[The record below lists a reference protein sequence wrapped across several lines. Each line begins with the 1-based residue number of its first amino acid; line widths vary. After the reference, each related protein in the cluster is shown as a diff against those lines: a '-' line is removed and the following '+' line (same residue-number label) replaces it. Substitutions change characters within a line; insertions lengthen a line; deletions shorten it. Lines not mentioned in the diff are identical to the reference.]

1 MQTGVITAKLETV
14 QSIKGCISC
23 GINRMQEYEPL
34 PVYAGDYDVVSKAN
48 EDSYLETK
56 DKRLTDNIH
65 VKEIPYF
72 ETTNLSNGLTV
83 YIGSEVEF
91 E

>member
-1 MQTGVITAKLETV
+1 MESASISGRLESAKD
-14 QSIKGCISC
+14 IRGDISC
-23 GINRMQEYEPL
+23 GINRIGEYEPL
-34 PVYAGDYDVVSKAN
+34 PVYSGNYEVVSKAN

-56 DKRLTDNIH
+56 NKKLTDNIH